1 MTALFPFKAVPSRDR
16 NHADVFI
23 QNCSHAVCTVT
34 KFFQFMVCL
43 RGAVTT
49 LFPLKA
55 VPSQCR
61 NIAVYC
67 TLKAVPIV
75 LYCDNTVKKILTR
88 YSDSTVHTQS
98 ILTHVVLT
106 GNFDNAVPIPF
117 GTMATLFT
125 LKTFTTRRS
134 TVTTLFIRKQS
145 FSYAG

>member
-1 MTALFPFKAVPSRDR
+1 MLLRRTGTTLCLLPRGVHSMTALFPFKAVPSRDR

-75 LYCDNTVKKILTR
+75 L
-88 YSDSTVHTQS
+88 
-98 ILTHVVLT
+98 
-106 GNFDNAVPIPF
+106 
-117 GTMATLFT
+117 
-125 LKTFTTRRS
+125 
-134 TVTTLFIRKQS
+134 
-145 FSYAG
+145 